1 LAMIPILQEVKRDFS
16 KLVTQHQLGK
26 QRIQVIVKTLS
37 PQQAIG
43 NPSRRDFPI
52 LEGREVIVEARFKE
66 SFGQAFTDRP
76 QSFSGTIDELL
87 NLNLDTSDNRA
98 IFIASLNALT
108 KHFDIATGV
117 RHCRDDEPE
126 RCGLQIANELKKR
139 FGDIKIGMIGLQ
151 PAILQNLSQSFGAQ
165 NIRCTD
171 LNPKN
176 IGANRFGI
184 KIWDGKTD
192 TTKLINWCHLLLAT
206 SSSLSNGT
214 FDDIHQ
220 EAVSAGKHLILFGI
234 TGAGLCALTGLERI
248 CFFGH

>member
-1 LAMIPILQEVKRDFS
+1 MAMIPILQEVKRDLS
-16 KLVTQHQLGK
+16 KLVTQHQLGT
-26 QRIQVIVKTLS
+26 QRVQVTVETLS

-52 LEGREVIVEARFKE
+52 LEGREVIVEALFKG
-66 SFGQAFTDRP
+66 SFGQAFTDIP

-87 NLNLDTSDNRA
+87 NLNLDTSGNRA
-98 IFIASLNALT
+98 IFVASLNALAT
-108 KHFDIATGV
+108 HLGIATGT

-126 RCGLQIANELKKR
+126 RCGLQIASDLKNR
-139 FGDIKIGMIGLQ
+139 FGDIRIGMIGLQ

-176 IGANRFGI
+176 IGANRFGV
-184 KIWDGKTD
+184 KIWAGKTD

-220 EAVSAGKHLILFGI
+220 EAVSAGKHLMLFGI
-234 TGAGLCALTGLERI
+234 TGAGVCAITGLERI

>member
-1 LAMIPILQEVKRDFS
+1 MAMIPILQEVKRDFS
-16 KLVTQHQLGK
+16 KLVSQHQLGK
-26 QRIQVIVKTLS
+26 QRVQVTVKTLT

-52 LEGREVIVEARFKE
+52 LEGREVIVEALFKE

-87 NLNLDTSDNRA
+87 NLNLDTSGNRA

-108 KHFDIATGV
+108 TYLGIATGV

-126 RCGLQIANELKKR
+126 RCGLQIASELKKR
-139 FGDIKIGMIGLQ
+139 FGDTKIGMIGLQ
-151 PAILQNLSQSFGAQ
+151 PAILQNLSQSFGAE
-165 NIRCTD
+165 NVRCTD

-176 IGANRFGI
+176 IGVNRFGI

-192 TTKLINWCHLLLAT
+192 TAKLINWCHLLLAT

-214 FDDIHQ
+214 FDNIHK
-220 EAVSAGKHLILFGI
+220 EATSAGKHLMLFGV
-234 TGAGLCALTGLERI
+234 TGAGVCALIGLERI

>member
-1 LAMIPILQEVKRDFS
+1 MALITILEEVKRRFC

-26 QRIQVIVKTLS
+26 QRVQVTVKTLS

-43 NPSRRDFPI
+43 SPSRHDFPI
-52 LEGREVIVEARFKE
+52 LEGREVIVEARVKE

-87 NLNLDTSDNRA
+87 NLNLDNSSNRA
-98 IFIASLNALT
+98 IFISCLNAVASHLG
-108 KHFDIATGV
+108 IATGV

-126 RCGLQIANELKKR
+126 RCGLKIASELKKR
-139 FGDIKIGMIGLQ
+139 FGNTKIGMIGLQ
-151 PAILQNLSQSFGAQ
+151 PAILQNLSQSFSIQ
-165 NIRCTD
+165 NVRCTD

-184 KIWDGKTD
+184 EIWDGKTD
-192 TTKLINWCHLLLAT
+192 TTKLINWCDFLLVT
-206 SSSLSNGT
+206 SSALANGT
-214 FDDIHQ
+214 LDNIHR
-220 EAVSAGKHLILFGI
+220 EAVSAGKHMILFGI
-234 TGAGLCALTGLERI
+234 TGAGVCALTGLERI

>member
-1 LAMIPILQEVKRDFS
+1 MAMIPILQEVKRDFS

-52 LEGREVIVEARFKE
+52 LLGREVIVEAQFGN

-76 QSFSGTIDELL
+76 QSFSGTTDELL
-87 NLNLDTSDNRA
+87 NLNLDTSSHRA
-98 IFIASLNALT
+98 IFIASLNAVASQLG
-108 KHFDIATGV
+108 IASGV

-126 RCGLQIANELKKR
+126 RCGLQIANDLKRR
-139 FGDIKIGMIGLQ
+139 FGNINIGLIGLQ
-151 PAILQNLSQSFGAQ
+151 PAILQNLSQSFGAK
-165 NIRCTD
+165 NVGCTD

-176 IGANRFGI
+176 VSSYKFGVEIWNGATETSR
-184 KIWDGKTD
+184 
-192 TTKLINWCHLLLAT
+192 LINWCELLLVT
-206 SSSLSNGT
+206 SSAITNGT

-220 EAVSAGKHLILFGI
+220 EAVSSGKHLILFGI
-234 TGAGLCALTGLERI
+234 TGAAVCALTGIERI